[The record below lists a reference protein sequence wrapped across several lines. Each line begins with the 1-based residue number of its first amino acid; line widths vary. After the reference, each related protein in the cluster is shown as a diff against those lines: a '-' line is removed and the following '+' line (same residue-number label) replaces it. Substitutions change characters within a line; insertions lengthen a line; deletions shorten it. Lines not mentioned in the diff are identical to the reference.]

1 MSESESD
8 ALPLGYWAIT
18 RLILLQLF
26 IFANTFWLLKTII
39 LSLLLVVF
47 MIEFGQ
53 KVGLVM
59 KQNYGKILEVFIPN
73 NEGIDSKNIGF
84 KVLLDDG
91 TKIGIIEEQ
100 DEFNSNIFRD
110 DEVVVTRQTIDNKEF
125 TDIEVVGDKIE

>member
-1 MSESESD
+1 
-8 ALPLGYWAIT
+8 
-18 RLILLQLF
+18 
-26 IFANTFWLLKTII
+26 
-39 LSLLLVVF
+39 
-47 MIEFGQ
+47 
-53 KVGLVM
+53 M

-110 DEVVVTRQTIDNKEF
+110 DEVVVTRKTIDNKEL